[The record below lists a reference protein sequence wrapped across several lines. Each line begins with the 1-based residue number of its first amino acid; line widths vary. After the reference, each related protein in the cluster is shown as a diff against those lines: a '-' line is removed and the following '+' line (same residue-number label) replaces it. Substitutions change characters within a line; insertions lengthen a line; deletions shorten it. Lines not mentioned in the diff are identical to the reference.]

1 MLIKKESRVPSPH
14 DDFWY
19 RKLFKIRLY
28 EASGNAFQQLFSALM
43 QYSVP
48 GFQSVAPWGNW
59 GDGGNDGWCPLENR
73 YFQVY
78 GPDATTAPNPV
89 SAVKKAVAD
98 FDKLKAKWASIE
110 CYHFVYNDR
119 FVGMPA
125 PIGSIL
131 QELKMKERLIE
142 ATPISSAD
150 LEARFMSL
158 NESDKMTIVGG
169 IPSATPDYIDPK
181 AISELLTHLADN
193 PGSRFALLDVTSP
206 DFDTKIVMN
215 GITSP
220 VSDQLRI
227 SSYQVD
233 DVNRFLNARD
243 IGLAQQ
249 IAAEVKE
256 LYTRSQTVIPDSV
269 DAPNERYVWL
279 VESLIPEFMRKHP
292 HSQAAYRQAAQ
303 VIIAKYFE
311 TCDAYEHPNSINP
324 A

>member
-1 MLIKKESRVPSPH
+1 
-14 DDFWY
+14 
-19 RKLFKIRLY
+19 
-28 EASGNAFQQLFSALM
+28 
-43 QYSVP
+43 
-48 GFQSVAPWGNW
+48 
-59 GDGGNDGWCPLENR
+59 
-73 YFQVY
+73 
-78 GPDATTAPNPV
+78 
-89 SAVKKAVAD
+89 
-98 FDKLKAKWASIE
+98 
-110 CYHFVYNDR
+110 
-119 FVGMPA
+119 
-125 PIGSIL
+125 
-131 QELKMKERLIE
+131 
-142 ATPISSAD
+142 
-150 LEARFMSL
+150 
-158 NESDKMTIVGG
+158 
-169 IPSATPDYIDPK
+169 
-181 AISELLTHLADN
+181 
-193 PGSRFALLDVTSP
+193 
-206 DFDTKIVMN
+206 